1 MGNVGKQGGWRNVKL
16 LGAVSFL
23 NDLSSEIILP
33 VLPFFLK
40 SLAVSSVG
48 IGLIGGIIDGFS
60 NIVKALSGA
69 ISDISGR
76 RKPLVFAGYLI
87 SQFSK
92 LGLSYSSGAVDA
104 TLFTALDRTGKGIR
118 TAPRDA
124 LIGEA
129 VESRGG
135 AFGLHRAMDTAGAI
149 AGTILAITMTYLGLQ
164 FRQVI
169 LVAAV
174 IGFLS
179 VIPLLFVVETGKA
192 VKKLTLGFRMRKFLV
207 FTVIFGMANVSYM
220 FFILK
225 ASDYGL
231 LFALLLY
238 LAYNITYATF
248 AFPAGKL
255 GDRVGKT
262 RVLAAGY
269 LCLAISAFFM
279 LSDLLPA
286 ITAAFLLFGLFMA
299 LSDALQRALASEM
312 SASQGFGMGAYHF
325 VFGVSTVAGNGFAGL
340 MLQFFD
346 FTGVFL
352 YLSLLSIISAAIYLV
367 EPF

>member
-1 MGNVGKQGGWRNVKL
+1 MGNAGKQGGWRNVKL

-33 VLPFFLK
+33 VLPFFLR

-48 IGLIGGIIDGFS
+48 IGIIGGIIDGFS

-69 ISDISGR
+69 VSDISGR

-92 LGLSYSSGAVDA
+92 LGLSFSSGAVDA
-104 TLFTALDRTGKGIR
+104 TMFTALDRTGKGIR

-129 VESRGG
+129 VEGKG
-135 AFGLHRAMDTAGAI
+135 MAFGLHRAMDTAGAI
-149 AGTILAITMTYLGLQ
+149 AGTVLAITLTYLGLQ
-164 FRQVI
+164 FRQII
-169 LVAAV
+169 LIAAA

-179 VIPLLFVVETGKA
+179 VVPLLFVVETGKA
-192 VKKLTLGFRMRKFLV
+192 VKKLILGFRMRKFLA

-225 ASDYGL
+225 ASDYGIML
-231 LFALLLY
+231 ALLLY
-238 LAYNITYATF
+238 LAYNIIYATF
-248 AFPAGKL
+248 AYPAGKL
-255 GDRVGKT
+255 GDRMGKT

-269 LCLAISAFFM
+269 LCLAVSAIFM
-279 LSDLLPA
+279 LSDVLPA
-286 ITAAFLLFGLFMA
+286 IIVAFLLFGLFMA

-312 SASQGFGMGAYHF
+312 SISQGFGIGAYHL
-325 VFGVSTVAGNGFAGL
+325 VFGISTIAGNGFAGL
-340 MLQFFD
+340 MLQLFD
-346 FTGVFL
+346 FTGVFV
-352 YLSLLSIISAAIYLV
+352 YLIVFSTISAAIYLA
-367 EPF
+367 ETF

>member
-1 MGNVGKQGGWRNVKL
+1 MGNAGKQGGWRNVKL

-48 IGLIGGIIDGFS
+48 IGLIGGIIEGLS
-60 NIVKALSGA
+60 NVVKALSGA
-69 ISDISGR
+69 VSDISGR
-76 RKPLVFAGYLI
+76 RKPLVFAGYLL

-92 LGLSYSSGAVDA
+92 LGLSYSSGALDA

-129 VESRGG
+129 VKGKGR

-164 FRQVI
+164 FRQII

-179 VIPLLFVVETGKA
+179 VIPLIFVVETGKP
-192 VKKLTLGFRMRKFLV
+192 VKRLILGFRMRKYLA

-225 ASDYGL
+225 ASGYGIML
-231 LFALLLY
+231 ALFLY
-238 LAYNITYATF
+238 LAYNIVYATF

-255 GDRVGKT
+255 GDMTGKT

-269 LCLAISAFFM
+269 SCLAVAATFM
-279 LSDLLPA
+279 LSDFLPA
-286 ITAAFLLFGLFMA
+286 IIAAFILFGLFMA

-312 SASQGFGMGAYHF
+312 AVSQGFGMGAYHF
-325 VFGVSTVAGNGFAGL
+325 VFGVATIAGNGIAGL
-340 MLQFFD
+340 MLQFFS

-352 YLSLLSIISAAIYLV
+352 YLIALSLISAAIYFA

>member
-1 MGNVGKQGGWRNVKL
+1 MGNTGEQGGWRNVKL

-33 VLPFFLK
+33 VLPFFLR
-40 SLAVSSVG
+40 SLAVSSAG
-48 IGLIGGIIDGFS
+48 IGLIGGIIEGLS
-60 NIVKALSGA
+60 NVVKALSGA

-87 SQFSK
+87 SQLSK

-104 TLFTALDRTGKGIR
+104 TLFTALDRTGKGVR

-129 VESRGG
+129 VEGKG
-135 AFGLHRAMDTAGAI
+135 KAFGLHRAMDTAGAI
-149 AGTILAITMTYLGLQ
+149 AGTVLAITLTYLGLQ
-164 FRQVI
+164 FRQII
-169 LVAAV
+169 LFAAI

-179 VIPLLFVVETGKA
+179 VVPLLFVVETGKA
-192 VKKLTLGFRMRKFLV
+192 IKKLTIGFRMRKYLA

-225 ASDYGL
+225 ASEYGIML
-231 LFALLLY
+231 ALFLY
-238 LAYNITYATF
+238 LAYNTIYATF

-255 GDRVGKT
+255 GDRTGKT
-262 RVLAAGY
+262 KVLAAGY
-269 LCLAISAFFM
+269 ICLAVSAFFM

-286 ITAAFLLFGLFMA
+286 IIAAFLLFGLFMA

-312 SASQGFGMGAYHF
+312 AVSQGFGMGAYHF
-325 VFGVSTVAGNGFAGL
+325 VFGIATIAGNGIAGL
-340 MLQFFD
+340 ILQFFD

-352 YLSLLSIISAAIYLV
+352 YVAILSAISAVIYLA

>member
-1 MGNVGKQGGWRNVKL
+1 MEKRGGWRNVKL
-16 LGAVSFL
+16 LGVVSFL

-40 SLAVSSVG
+40 SLAISSVG
-48 IGLIGGIIDGFS
+48 IGLIGGIIEGFS
-60 NIVKALSGA
+60 NVVKALSGA

-87 SQFSK
+87 SQASK

-104 TLFTALDRTGKGIR
+104 TIFTALDRTGKGIR

-129 VESRGG
+129 VEKRGR

-149 AGTILAITMTYLGLQ
+149 AGTILAITMTYFGLQ
-164 FRQVI
+164 FRQII

-179 VIPLLFVVETGKA
+179 VVPLLFVVETGRA
-192 VKKLTLGFRMRKFLV
+192 VKKLTLSFRMRKFLV
-207 FTVIFGMANVSYM
+207 FTVIFGMANISYM

-225 ASDYGL
+225 ASGYGIML
-231 LFALLLY
+231 ALLLY
-238 LAYNITYATF
+238 LAYNIIYATL
-248 AFPAGKL
+248 AYPAGKL
-255 GDRVGKT
+255 GDRIGKT
-262 RVLAAGY
+262 KVLAAGY
-269 LCLAISAFFM
+269 AGLTISAFLM
-279 LSDLLPA
+279 LSDALPA
-286 ITAAFLLFGLFMA
+286 IIVAFLLFGLFMA

-312 SASQGFGMGAYHF
+312 STSQGFGIGAYHF
-325 VFGVSTVAGNGFAGL
+325 VFGISTIAGNGFAGL
-340 MLQFFD
+340 ILQFFD
-346 FTGVFL
+346 FTGVFI
-352 YLSLLSIISAAIYLV
+352 YLAILSIVSAAIYLA